1 MKKLDAYGNAKKTNL
16 LFDEFLK
23 GRQQNLSTEEQ
34 IIVNEVKDKIE
45 MEEGDSFIEKS
56 RQKCKNLFI
65 SVSFR
70 GLKLIWHQIDETTLG
85 PMYYP
90 TDFGSCC
97 LLVPHLDLKPKNKS
111 QTDEEM
117 YHGLKVLKSLIYL
130 NSFVWFAYLYG
141 SLLRKDSAFASM
153 GF

>member
-1 MKKLDAYGNAKKTNL
+1 MNQVEISFLKKLDAYGYAKKTNL

-23 GRQQNLSTEEQ
+23 GRQQNLSAEDQ
-34 IIVNEVKDKIE
+34 IIVDEVKDKIE
-45 MEEGDSFIEKS
+45 MEKGNSFIKKS
-56 RQKCKNLFI
+56 RQNCKNLFI

-97 LLVPHLDLKPKNKS
+97 LLVPHLDLKPKPN
-111 QTDEEM
+111 QTDEEI
-117 YHGLKVLKSLIYL
+117 YHGLKV
-130 NSFVWFAYLYG
+130 
-141 SLLRKDSAFASM
+141 
-153 GF
+153 